1 MDAPHFNQFVKM
13 EPSQYPETKPMPH
26 HYDMGPPPLPPP
38 RPPPPIVYEWLDCPY
53 CDNRALNKAWPIG
66 HATIGM
72 HQISIARYHANVE
85 GPYEYKAKM
94 ARSFA
99 ESAIKKYMPLYC
111 MQAGMSEQ
119 IATFMTNSFLH
130 HFKHLPQRDS
140 GGLTESEHLVDMVPG
155 AVLQP

>member
-1 MDAPHFNQFVKM
+1 MNGSTAHTATTARYVL
-13 EPSQYPETKPMPH
+13 S
-26 HYDMGPPPLPPP
+26 PPPSFNLPDA
-38 RPPPPIVYEWLDCPY
+38 VLQ
-53 CDNRALNKAWPIG
+53 LNKAWPIG

-119 IATFMTNSFLH
+119 IATFMTNSFVSGKTTLAM
-130 HFKHLPQRDS
+130 S
-140 GGLTESEHLVDMVPG
+140 GG
-155 AVLQP
+155 